1 MDLRRR
7 PCLCAAVRNPHAHE
21 EPSETGVQY
30 ALRHHLQRRW
40 PRSERSP
47 NDRHSSDGHL
57 RPIQPSAAQTSRCF
71 QLLLGSGFCGAK
83 QHLRAP
89 LKIPQRDSTYTNIL
103 KPKRLQAT
111 FSSKQTESAMPFRQ
125 RKEATDHSQT
135 SGSPGGFLLGIGD
148 IWVFW
153 KCWCCSTK
161 HRRRTA
167 ETSGSPGGFLPQGP
181 HITVRA
187 E

>member
-1 MDLRRR
+1 MPVRCRSQPARPRRTVRNRR
-7 PCLCAAVRNPHAHE
+7 PIRPPASPATSLA
-21 EPSETGVQY
+21 T
-30 ALRHHLQRRW
+30 QRTVAQRSSFQRW
-40 PRSERSP
+40 P
-47 NDRHSSDGHL
+47 SSSS
-57 RPIQPSAAQTSRCF
+57 PIQPSAAQTSRCF

-89 LKIPQRDSTYTNIL
+89 LKIPQRDSTYTNIF